1 MSRASILIDPCVVEL
16 GGIAVLSILLFQEMA
31 LLRLR
36 IRYQEA
42 YAAIK
47 KGCTDLVGAT
57 LRSFEA
63 MDFRLS
69 TYSLTEVSDPE
80 VRLSDVNYFKGE
92 VFKVGGRRTPL
103 L

>member
-1 MSRASILIDPCVVEL
+1 
-16 GGIAVLSILLFQEMA
+16 
-31 LLRLR
+31 
-36 IRYQEA
+36 
-42 YAAIK
+42 
-47 KGCTDLVGAT
+47 
-57 LRSFEA
+57 